1 MDIYFLMK
9 TKLQK
14 TYNIL
19 IRIAIIILAVY
30 FLYDQLFH
38 RKDISAL
45 SEAFQSFSG
54 KRGFY
59 FLFAMVI
66 ALIPVNLALETIKWR
81 FLISKLEQ
89 VSFWNS
95 FKAVLTGISV
105 SMFMPNRVG
114 EYFGRIFILKKADRF
129 QAILSTVLGSMA
141 QLITTILFGFVS
153 IAFLYPQYFDLDGFH
168 FWLYIGLLILL
179 IIAAFTIV
187 FAYLEFAAFTDII
200 KRITGREYN
209 RIKKYAQVFSWY
221 SSSDL
226 WKVLLLS
233 IGRYLIFSFQ
243 FFLLLKVFD
252 VQVNYFQAMI
262 LIGMVY
268 LLMTII
274 PTIAIA
280 EIGIRG
286 SVSIYVFETW
296 LQHYGLFTPT
306 SALSVVSASTTLWLF
321 NLALP
326 ALVGVVFVYSLKFF
340 RKTPGQ

>member
-1 MDIYFLMK
+1 MK

-14 TYNIL
+14 TYNII
-19 IRIAIIILAVY
+19 IRLAIIILAAY
-30 FLYDQLFH
+30 FLYDQLFY
-38 RKDISAL
+38 RKDLTSL
-45 SEAFQSFSG
+45 PEVFRSFSDNP
-54 KRGFY
+54 GFY
-59 FLFAMVI
+59 YLI
-66 ALIPVNLALETIKWR
+66 ALAVLLMPVNIALETVKWR
-81 FLISKLEQ
+81 LLISKLEE
-89 VSFWNS
+89 VSFWNA

-114 EYFGRIFILKKADRF
+114 DYFGRIFILKKADRF

-141 QLITTILFGFVS
+141 QLITTLLFGFVS
-153 IAFLYPQYFDLDGFH
+153 IALLFPHYFEMDNVN

-179 IIAAFTIV
+179 VIIAFTIV
-187 FAYLEFAAFTDII
+187 FAYLEFAAFTDIL

-221 SSSDL
+221 GSGDL

-243 FFLLLKVFD
+243 FFLLLRAFGVD
-252 VQVNYFQAMI
+252 VNYFQAMM

-274 PTIAIA
+274 PTIALT

-296 LQHYGLFTPT
+296 LQMHHRYTDT
-306 SALSVVSASTTLWLF
+306 SALGVVSASTGLWLL

-326 ALVGVVFVYSLKFF
+326 AFVGIIFVFSLKFF
-340 RKTPGQ
+340 RKTTTA

>member
-1 MDIYFLMK
+1 MK

-19 IRIAIIILAVY
+19 IRITIIILAVY

-38 RKDISAL
+38 RKDLSSL

-54 KRGFY
+54 KQGFY
-59 FLFAMVI
+59 FLLAIVV
-66 ALIPVNLALETIKWR
+66 ALIPVNLALETVKWR
-81 FLISKLEQ
+81 YLISKLEQ

-153 IAFLYPQYFDLDGFH
+153 IAFLYPQYFGLDGFY
-168 FWLYIGLLILL
+168 FWLYIGLIIFL

-221 SSSDL
+221 SSADL

-252 VQVNYFQAMI
+252 VPVNYFQAMM

-268 LLMTII
+268 MLMTII
-274 PTIAIA
+274 PTIAIT

-296 LQHYGLFTPT
+296 LQHHGLFTPT
-306 SALSVVSASTTLWLF
+306 SALSVISASTTLWLF
-321 NLALP
+321 NLAFP
-326 ALVGVVFVYSLKFF
+326 ALIGVIFVYSLKFF
-340 RKTPGQ
+340 RKEPVQ